1 MYNYFASGKEFKDMI
16 TSKFNPKQSF
26 QYNRAQIEFLS
37 PNYLYRN
44 NVPKIGEGF
53 RKESSEWLDTLEQ
66 FPFIP
71 EVKPVVP
78 TIQNEDVPTPIPE
91 SNNND
96 DYPNIENLELDI
108 SDMLNLIMHQD
119 IEYIPKLK
127 QIQSEDRPNIEQQ
140 KITFGNDED
149 QHEGNSSQSNL

>member
-1 MYNYFASGKEFKDMI
+1 M
-16 TSKFNPKQSF
+16 
-26 QYNRAQIEFLS
+26 
-37 PNYLYRN
+37 
-44 NVPKIGEGF
+44 
-53 RKESSEWLDTLEQ
+53 
-66 FPFIP
+66 
-71 EVKPVVP
+71 
-78 TIQNEDVPTPIPE
+78 PIPE

-96 DYPNIENLELDI
+96 DDPNIENLELDN

-149 QHEGNSSQSNL
+149 QHEGN